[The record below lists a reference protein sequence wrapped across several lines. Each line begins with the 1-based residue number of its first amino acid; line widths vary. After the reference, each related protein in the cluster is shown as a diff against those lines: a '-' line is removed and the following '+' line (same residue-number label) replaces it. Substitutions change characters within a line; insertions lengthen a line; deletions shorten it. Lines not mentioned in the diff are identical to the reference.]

1 MQIMQTSKDRRV
13 QELRPLAMAL
23 LAVLIIVIAV
33 LTLRIQRGFVGILLA
48 LVTAFVLFY
57 WIREVRK
64 MLKKAGLRSFIY
76 EVLDEGNYVSIIA
89 QVPGPEEDVKVLM
102 SGKRIIIKGGGGFRK
117 TVILPYKVELVQQ
130 SYKNGVLIIR
140 MQKL

>member
-1 MQIMQTSKDRRV
+1 MRIMQTSKDRRV

-23 LAVLIIVIAV
+23 LAALIIVIIV
-33 LTLRIQRGFVGILLA
+33 FTLRVQRGFVGILLA
-48 LVTAFVLFY
+48 LLTAFVLFY
-57 WIREVRK
+57 WIKEVRK
-64 MLKKAGLRSFIY
+64 MLKKPGLRDFIY

-89 QVPGPEEDVKVLM
+89 QVPGPEEYVKVLT

-117 TVILPYKVELVQQ
+117 TVVLPCKVELVQQ
-130 SYKNGVLIIR
+130 SYKNGVLTIK